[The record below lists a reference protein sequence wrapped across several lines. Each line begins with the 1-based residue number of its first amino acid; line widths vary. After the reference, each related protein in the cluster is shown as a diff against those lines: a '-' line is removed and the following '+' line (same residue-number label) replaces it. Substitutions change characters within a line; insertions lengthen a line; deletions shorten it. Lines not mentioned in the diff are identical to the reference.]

1 MCFNCKVHFEMRPS
15 SSVTPFKKRG
25 NVKEFIHEVVVRI
38 IEAFKN
44 PNLTQDEIEALNYD
58 DYQSEVVESL
68 IRIFRD
74 SSDEYIKSRAMDGIM
89 HFKDFDR
96 EEFLIKEFESADE
109 GWQGAIIDRLGSM
122 STLKATSA
130 LITIAKSDSDANNRY
145 LAARQLANYGTP
157 SNLED
162 LRWIYNNDDG
172 EDYEGFKV
180 SDAARTTMNKV
191 LSRHSNDSLVSE

>member
-1 MCFNCKVHFEMRPS
+1 
-15 SSVTPFKKRG
+15 
-25 NVKEFIHEVVVRI
+25 
-38 IEAFKN
+38 
-44 PNLTQDEIEALNYD
+44 
-58 DYQSEVVESL
+58 
-68 IRIFRD
+68 
-74 SSDEYIKSRAMDGIM
+74 MDGIM

-130 LITIAKSDSDANNRY
+130 LIMIAKSDSDANNRY
-145 LAARQLANYGTP
+145 LAVKQLANYGTP

-162 LRWIYNNDDG
+162 LRWVYNNDDG

-191 LSRHSNDSLVSE
+191 LSRHPNDSLVSE